1 MTNKKKKV
9 LIPMA
14 GLGSR
19 FQKAGYTKPKPFI
32 DVNGEKMINLV
43 LNDVISKDCDEAIL
57 VSLIEN
63 NAKSELQD
71 LNINNKSTT
80 IKIIDL
86 DKLTE
91 GSLQTILAAEDYI
104 KNCSL
109 ILSNCD
115 QKINFDV
122 DDFLNSCDEV
132 DGGLI
137 TFTSQNTHHSYVQTE
152 DNIITNII
160 EKEVISNQAVAGV
173 YYIKDANEFIK
184 AAKSVIKFNKKEK
197 GEFYVSSALQLL
209 IYKGLKLI
217 SYNAESIMLGT
228 PEELNA
234 YLKENNE

>member
-57 VSLIEN
+57 VSLTEN
-63 NAKSELQD
+63 NAKSEV
-71 LNINNKSTT
+71 
-80 IKIIDL
+80 
-86 DKLTE
+86 
-91 GSLQTILAAEDYI
+91 LAAEDYI